1 MYKAIVFAGTTEGYE
16 ISRFLSENKVSVLA
30 CVATEYGSRSLEENE
45 FLSIRAE
52 RLDKEQM
59 QELFAAE
66 RPELVLD
73 ATHPYAAEVTVNIRE
88 ACENTAVSY
97 VRVLREGG
105 VHKDAVYVENT
116 EAAVDY
122 LKHVSG
128 NVLLTTG
135 SKELSAY
142 TEIPG
147 YQERMFARVL
157 SIQNVIETCRM
168 LGFEGKNLIA
178 MQGPFSKELNAAMLR
193 QYDCRYL
200 VTKDSGKAGG
210 FEEKIQAATECGA
223 IPVIIGRP
231 VQEKGI
237 SVKECKRMLP
247 EKFGFQP
254 TPHVVLLGIG
264 MGSKETLTIQGNEAV
279 EQADLIIGARRMADA
294 VALPGQDVFYEYRSA
309 EIAEYIKK
317 HPEYEKVVIALSGDV
332 GFYSG
337 AKGLLKALDGNAEI
351 ICGIS
356 SVVYFMSKI
365 GLSWDDAK
373 IVSAHGRVCN
383 LVSLIRT
390 NQKVFAILG
399 TSDGT
404 AHLAQKLTDYGMGE
418 VQLYVGENL
427 SYEDEKIFVKQARE
441 LIDYRGDAL
450 SVICAWNP
458 DAKTALTTHGLPD
471 DAFTRGKAP
480 MTKTEVRTVSLAK
493 LCLKEDS
500 VCYDIGAGTGSVSVE
515 MGLRASQGSVY
526 SIEKKE
532 DALVLLEENKK
543 KFALDHMRIIAG
555 TAPEAMEELPAPTHA
570 FIGGSSGNMKEI
582 VELLLEKN
590 PQVRMVINC
599 ITLETVGETLSC
611 IKEMQTERSEW
622 KWESEVVQ
630 LGVSRSKEIGRY
642 HMMMGENPI
651 YIITVQMLKT
661 SEEVEE
667 QA

>member
-1 MYKAIVFAGTTEGYE
+1 M
-16 ISRFLSENKVSVLA
+16 
-30 CVATEYGSRSLEENE
+30 
-45 FLSIRAE
+45 
-52 RLDKEQM
+52 
-59 QELFAAE
+59 
-66 RPELVLD
+66 
-73 ATHPYAAEVTVNIRE
+73 
-88 ACENTAVSY
+88 
-97 VRVLREGG
+97 RVLREGG

-147 YQERMFARVL
+147 YQGRMFARVL

-441 LIDYRGDAL
+441 LTDYRGDAL

-493 LCLKEDS
+493 LCLK
-500 VCYDIGAGTGSVSVE
+500 
-515 MGLRASQGSVY
+515 
-526 SIEKKE
+526 
-532 DALVLLEENKK
+532 
-543 KFALDHMRIIAG
+543 
-555 TAPEAMEELPAPTHA
+555 
-570 FIGGSSGNMKEI
+570 
-582 VELLLEKN
+582 
-590 PQVRMVINC
+590 
-599 ITLETVGETLSC
+599 
-611 IKEMQTERSEW
+611 
-622 KWESEVVQ
+622 
-630 LGVSRSKEIGRY
+630 
-642 HMMMGENPI
+642 
-651 YIITVQMLKT
+651 
-661 SEEVEE
+661 
-667 QA
+667 